1 MSKLTWDALADR
13 KYETGVSKGV
23 YYPYNSANADYPYR
37 GGKAWNGLTAVN
49 ESADGADITTLYA
62 DNIEYLHI
70 MSPEKFGITIECYNY
85 PDEFAECIGKNTGSG
100 KATGGSTYSSI
111 PGFIVTGQSHKTFG
125 FSYRTE
131 IGSEANN
138 ELGYKIHIVYGVKSA
153 PSDENRDTINDSP
166 AAMTYSF
173 ECSTTPDSFPSGY
186 DYKPTAHVIIDST
199 KIAAAKLTLL
209 ENLLYGTDG
218 TPGSDPEL
226 PTLAWIASNL
236 L

>member
-23 YYPYNSANADYPYR
+23 FYPYNSSSSDHPYA
-37 GGKAWNGLTAVN
+37 GGVAWNGLTAVN

-85 PDEFAECIGKNTGSG
+85 PSAFAECIGKNTGTG
-100 KATGGSTYSSI
+100 KATGSSTYSSI
-111 PGFIVTGQSHKTFG
+111 PGFIITGQSHKAFG
-125 FSYRTE
+125 FCYRTE
-131 IGSEANN
+131 LGSEANN
-138 ELGYKIHIVYGVKSA
+138 ELGYKIHIVYGCKSA
-153 PSDENRDTINDSP
+153 PSDENHETVNDSP
-166 AAMTYSF
+166 SAMSYSF
-173 ECSTTPDSFPSGY
+173 ECSTTPDSFGDDSTF
-186 DYKPTAHVIIDST
+186 KPTAHVIIDST
-199 KIAAAKLTLL
+199 KLASGKLTTL

-218 TPGSDPEL
+218 TPGTDPEL
-226 PTLAWIASNL
+226 PTLAWIVANL